1 MDTTWARIVGVGG
14 LCLFF
19 LGGRQFMAVDLRDC
33 TASGIHMRA
42 PELRGEFMYGVKGQ
56 WAERI
61 KLWL

>member
-1 MDTTWARIVGVGG
+1 
-14 LCLFF
+14 
-19 LGGRQFMAVDLRDC
+19 MAVDLRDC